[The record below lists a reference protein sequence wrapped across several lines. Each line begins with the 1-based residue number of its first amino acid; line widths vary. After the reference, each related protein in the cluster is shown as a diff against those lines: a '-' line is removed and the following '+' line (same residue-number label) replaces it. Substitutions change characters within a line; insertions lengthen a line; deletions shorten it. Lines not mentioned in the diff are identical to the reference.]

1 MQIKLHFALLL
12 LYNIGMKQVVPAEK
26 ERRIYDYK
34 LSRRKRTDPIK
45 KSNYICAIGIYVEFA
60 EKIEDALFRY
70 NLYDDIEEEEVKDLV
85 SAMFNAIVAEYMG
98 DQNKLDIERSIFTI
112 CNREYVFDIFL
123 IDDESFF
130 FECEQDVEDEEI
142 IMLLY
147 YACQNLK
154 E

>member
-1 MQIKLHFALLL
+1 MIINFQE
-12 LYNIGMKQVVPAEK
+12 EK
-26 ERRIYDYK
+26 ERI
-34 LSRRKRTDPIK
+34 LLK
-45 KSNYICAIGIYVEFA
+45 KSNYICAIGIYIEFA

>member
-1 MQIKLHFALLL
+1 MIINFQE
-12 LYNIGMKQVVPAEK
+12 EK
-26 ERRIYDYK
+26 ERI
-34 LSRRKRTDPIK
+34 LLK

-98 DQNKLDIERSIFTI
+98 DQNKLDMERSIFTI

-130 FECEQDVEDEEI
+130 FGCEQDVEDEEI

>member
-1 MQIKLHFALLL
+1 MIINFQE
-12 LYNIGMKQVVPAEK
+12 EK
-26 ERRIYDYK
+26 ERI
-34 LSRRKRTDPIK
+34 LLK

-112 CNREYVFDIFL
+112 CNWEYVFDIFL

>member
-1 MQIKLHFALLL
+1 MIINFQE
-12 LYNIGMKQVVPAEK
+12 EK
-26 ERRIYDYK
+26 ERI
-34 LSRRKRTDPIK
+34 LLK

-85 SAMFNAIVAEYMG
+85 FNAIVAEYMG
-98 DQNKLDIERSIFTI
+98 DQNKLDMERSIFTI

>member
-1 MQIKLHFALLL
+1 MIINFQE
-12 LYNIGMKQVVPAEK
+12 EK
-26 ERRIYDYK
+26 ERI
-34 LSRRKRTDPIK
+34 LLK

-60 EKIEDALFRY
+60 EKIEDASFRY

-98 DQNKLDIERSIFTI
+98 DQNKLDMERSIFTI

>member
-1 MQIKLHFALLL
+1 MIINFQE
-12 LYNIGMKQVVPAEK
+12 EK
-26 ERRIYDYK
+26 ERI
-34 LSRRKRTDPIK
+34 LLK

-98 DQNKLDIERSIFTI
+98 DQNKLDMERSIFTI

>member
-1 MQIKLHFALLL
+1 MIINFQE
-12 LYNIGMKQVVPAEK
+12 EK
-26 ERRIYDYK
+26 ERI
-34 LSRRKRTDPIK
+34 LLK

-70 NLYDDIEEEEVKDLV
+70 NLYDGIEEEEVKDLV

-98 DQNKLDIERSIFTI
+98 DQNKLDMERSIFTI

>member
-1 MQIKLHFALLL
+1 MIINFQE
-12 LYNIGMKQVVPAEK
+12 EK
-26 ERRIYDYK
+26 ERI
-34 LSRRKRTDPIK
+34 LLK
-45 KSNYICAIGIYVEFA
+45 KSNYICAIGIYVELA

>member
-1 MQIKLHFALLL
+1 MFRLKKKGEYIIINFQE
-12 LYNIGMKQVVPAEK
+12 EK
-26 ERRIYDYK
+26 ERI
-34 LSRRKRTDPIK
+34 LLK

-98 DQNKLDIERSIFTI
+98 DQNKLDMERSIFTI

>member
-1 MQIKLHFALLL
+1 MIINFQE
-12 LYNIGMKQVVPAEK
+12 EK
-26 ERRIYDYK
+26 ERI
-34 LSRRKRTDPIK
+34 LLK

-147 YACQNLK
+147 YACRNLK

>member
-1 MQIKLHFALLL
+1 MIINFQE
-12 LYNIGMKQVVPAEK
+12 EK
-26 ERRIYDYK
+26 ERI
-34 LSRRKRTDPIK
+34 LLK

-130 FECEQDVEDEEI
+130 FECEQDDEDEEI

>member
-1 MQIKLHFALLL
+1 MIINFQE
-12 LYNIGMKQVVPAEK
+12 EK
-26 ERRIYDYK
+26 ERI
-34 LSRRKRTDPIK
+34 LLK

>member
-1 MQIKLHFALLL
+1 MIINFQE
-12 LYNIGMKQVVPAEK
+12 EK
-26 ERRIYDYK
+26 ERI
-34 LSRRKRTDPIK
+34 LLK

-98 DQNKLDIERSIFTI
+98 DQNKLDIERNIFTI

>member
-1 MQIKLHFALLL
+1 MIINFQE
-12 LYNIGMKQVVPAEK
+12 EK
-26 ERRIYDYK
+26 ERI
-34 LSRRKRTDPIK
+34 LLK

-70 NLYDDIEEEEVKDLV
+70 NLYDDIEEEEVKNLV

-98 DQNKLDIERSIFTI
+98 DQNKLDMERSIFTI

>member
-1 MQIKLHFALLL
+1 MIINFQE
-12 LYNIGMKQVVPAEK
+12 EK
-26 ERRIYDYK
+26 ERI
-34 LSRRKRTDPIK
+34 LLK

-70 NLYDDIEEEEVKDLV
+70 NLYDDNEEEEVKDLV

>member
-1 MQIKLHFALLL
+1 MIINFQE
-12 LYNIGMKQVVPAEK
+12 EK
-26 ERRIYDYK
+26 ERI
-34 LSRRKRTDPIK
+34 LLK

-130 FECEQDVEDEEI
+130 FEGEQDVEDEEI

>member
-26 ERRIYDYK
+26 ERRIYDYFQEEK
-34 LSRRKRTDPIK
+34 ERILLK

>member
-1 MQIKLHFALLL
+1 MIINFQE
-12 LYNIGMKQVVPAEK
+12 EK
-26 ERRIYDYK
+26 ERI
-34 LSRRKRTDPIK
+34 LLK
-45 KSNYICAIGIYVEFA
+45 KSNYICAI
-60 EKIEDALFRY
+60 

>member
-1 MQIKLHFALLL
+1 MIINFQE
-12 LYNIGMKQVVPAEK
+12 EK
-26 ERRIYDYK
+26 ERI
-34 LSRRKRTDPIK
+34 LLK

-60 EKIEDALFRY
+60 EEIEDALFRY

-98 DQNKLDIERSIFTI
+98 DQNKLDMERSIFTI

>member
-1 MQIKLHFALLL
+1 MIINFQE
-12 LYNIGMKQVVPAEK
+12 EK
-26 ERRIYDYK
+26 ERI
-34 LSRRKRTDPIK
+34 LLK

-60 EKIEDALFRY
+60 EKIEDALFQY

>member
-1 MQIKLHFALLL
+1 MIINFQE
-12 LYNIGMKQVVPAEK
+12 EK
-26 ERRIYDYK
+26 ERI
-34 LSRRKRTDPIK
+34 LLK

-70 NLYDDIEEEEVKDLV
+70 NLYDDIEEEKVKDLV

-98 DQNKLDIERSIFTI
+98 DQNKLDMERSIFTI

>member
-1 MQIKLHFALLL
+1 MIINFQE
-12 LYNIGMKQVVPAEK
+12 EK
-26 ERRIYDYK
+26 ERI
-34 LSRRKRTDPIK
+34 LLK

-85 SAMFNAIVAEYMG
+85 SAMFNAIVAEYME
-98 DQNKLDIERSIFTI
+98 DQNKLDMERSIFTI

>member
-1 MQIKLHFALLL
+1 MIINFQE
-12 LYNIGMKQVVPAEK
+12 EK
-26 ERRIYDYK
+26 ERI
-34 LSRRKRTDPIK
+34 LLK

-130 FECEQDVEDEEI
+130 FECERI
-142 IMLLY
+142 KR
-147 YACQNLK
+147 YANTNVKPVQNMHWLK
-154 E
+154 LCDITMYFRLVYNYTYFY

>member
-1 MQIKLHFALLL
+1 MIINFQE
-12 LYNIGMKQVVPAEK
+12 EK
-26 ERRIYDYK
+26 ERI
-34 LSRRKRTDPIK
+34 LLK

-60 EKIEDALFRY
+60 EKIQDALFRY
-70 NLYDDIEEEEVKDLV
+70 NLYDDIEEEKVKDLV

-98 DQNKLDIERSIFTI
+98 DQNKLDMERSIFTI

>member
-1 MQIKLHFALLL
+1 
-12 LYNIGMKQVVPAEK
+12 
-26 ERRIYDYK
+26 
-34 LSRRKRTDPIK
+34 
-45 KSNYICAIGIYVEFA
+45 
-60 EKIEDALFRY
+60 
-70 NLYDDIEEEEVKDLV
+70 
-85 SAMFNAIVAEYMG
+85 MFNAIVAEYMG

>member
-1 MQIKLHFALLL
+1 MIINFQE
-12 LYNIGMKQVVPAEK
+12 EK
-26 ERRIYDYK
+26 ERII
-34 LSRRKRTDPIK
+34 LK

>member
-1 MQIKLHFALLL
+1 MIINFQE
-12 LYNIGMKQVVPAEK
+12 EK
-26 ERRIYDYK
+26 ERI
-34 LSRRKRTDPIK
+34 LLK

-112 CNREYVFDIFL
+112 CN
-123 IDDESFF
+123 
-130 FECEQDVEDEEI
+130 
-142 IMLLY
+142 
-147 YACQNLK
+147 
-154 E
+154 